1 MKEKLEAVFPLIHET
16 REAQKSSETWIVV
29 LVWGT
34 PGNNIDVGLKLASNP
49 KGWLP
54 FPILELALHL
64 QKGNHMIIVLQSQ
77 RNVRRFPLE
86 FQQELHAL
94 D

>member
-1 MKEKLEAVFPLIHET
+1 MNQSGT
-16 REAQKSSETWIVV
+16 KSSETWIVV

-34 PGNNIDVGLKLASNP
+34 PGCWSEIASNA
-49 KGWLP
+49 KGWLA
-54 FPILELALHL
+54 FPILELALDL
-64 QKGNHMIIVLQSQ
+64 KKGNHMIIVSQSQ